1 MLGGILYHRTGVTGP
16 LALGCSLLGVD
27 LIMRLLMVE
36 KRIVAEVKSDTGG
49 PTKQRQES
57 EDTHEEDAEEP
68 LLTTPR
74 DQAYII
80 PPEQPWV
87 IKSYPILYCFKD
99 AQMLTT
105 NWITLIQAA
114 FVGTL
119 DATIATVGK
128 EYFDFD
134 SLQTGLL
141 FLPIL
146 LPSLLFGPVAGC
158 IMDRQGPRTIVVWGY
173 GLLVPILMSL
183 RVTQP
188 GALGQVLIYCFVLT
202 LCGICLAVTN
212 PPALDGSTLV
222 TAKYHKANPEM
233 FGPNEPYAQA
243 SSVTGITYN
252 VGTAFGALLAGAL
265 KDAIGYGNMNLVI
278 AALSLMTTVLGF
290 LYIGEKPADVA
301 DSSVDS
307 ESRSDTEV

>member
-1 MLGGILYHRTGVTGP
+1 
-16 LALGCSLLGVD
+16 
-27 LIMRLLMVE
+27 MRLLMVE
-36 KRIVAEVKSDTGG
+36 KRIVAEIKAENRG
-49 PTKQRQES
+49 PSEQRQQS
-57 EDTHEEDAEEP
+57 GDTHGEDAEEP

-74 DQAYII
+74 DQAYVI

-99 AQMLTT
+99 VQMLTT

-114 FVGTL
+114 LVGAL
-119 DATIATVGK
+119 DATVATVGK
-128 EYFDFD
+128 EYYNFD

-146 LPSLLFGPVAGC
+146 LPGLLFGPVAGC

-173 GLLVPILMSL
+173 GLLVPILMAL

-188 GALGQVLIYCFVLT
+188 GGSGQVLIYCLVLT

-212 PPALDGSTLV
+212 PPALAGSTLV
-222 TAKYHKANPEM
+222 IEKYHKANPEM
-233 FGPNEPYAQA
+233 FGPHGPYAQA
-243 SSVTGITYN
+243 SSITGITYN

-278 AALSLMTTVLGF
+278 AALSFVTAVLGF
-290 LYIGEKPADVA
+290 LYMREKPADA
-301 DSSVDS
+301 AGLPVDS
-307 ESRSDTEV
+307 EILGSRSDTEV